1 MRPRVYNSVAN
12 KLPFDPQL
20 RGLLVS
26 MRTIARNGKRLFE
39 NALFW
44 GRRNFTEKHLDPA
57 RDSTIVAWAT
67 YSPWLLDAEF
77 QRIHATIKGYTLV
90 DLFRCYE
97 LWHLLSQTAD
107 LEGDI
112 LEVGTWRGGTGC
124 LLGHRAASLGLESR
138 VFLCDT
144 FEGVVKTSDADAS
157 YSGGEH
163 ADTSQPLVKGLAD
176 GMGLDNVTLLKGI
189 FPEDTGNEVES
200 RTFRF
205 CHIDVDVYQ
214 SGKDVL
220 HWVWPRMPVGGIVVF
235 DDFGFSST
243 RGITQLVHEEEKR
256 PDLVCFQ
263 NLNGHAVFVKT
274 S

>member
-1 MRPRVYNSVAN
+1 MSKRS
-12 KLPFDPQL
+12 
-20 RGLLVS
+20 
-26 MRTIARNGKRLFE
+26 IARNGKRLFE
-39 NALFW
+39 KTLFW
-44 GRRNFTEKHLDPA
+44 GRRTFTEKHLDPA
-57 RDSTIVAWAT
+57 RDSSIVAWAT

-77 QRIHATIKGYTLV
+77 QETHATIKDYTLV

-97 LWHLLSQTAD
+97 LWHLVSQTVD
-107 LEGDI
+107 LEGDV

-124 LLGHRAASLGLESR
+124 LMGRRAASLGMNAH
-138 VFLCDT
+138 VYLCDT
-144 FEGVVKTSDADAS
+144 FEGVVKTSDEDAS

-163 ADTSQPLVKGLAD
+163 ADTSQPLVQGLAD
-176 GMGLDNVTLLKGI
+176 CMGLTNVTLLKGI
-189 FPEDTGNEVES
+189 FPEDTGGEIEN

-205 CHIDVDVYQ
+205 CHIDVDVYE

-220 HWVWPRMPVGGIVVF
+220 HWVWPRMPIGGIVVF

-243 RGITQLVHEEEKR
+243 RGITKLVHEEEQKKDR
-256 PDLVCFQ
+256 VSFQ